1 MTRKALIL
9 VLIIQFFSCDSN
21 SKGVLKF
28 NDKYSEGVSEMIV
41 NYSQNN
47 QDNFKNIFSDSI
59 AVYFNDK
66 KFIGLNRLMSEFKND
81 HIVLSNILIENLETF
96 TLFFDNN
103 EFITEQSFEWNGK
116 GNFSNNNINTQI
128 HISYYWENDIITK
141 IISIFD
147 YEDYI
152 REIELSKN
160 IKK

>member
-59 AVYFNDK
+59 VVYFNDK

-81 HIVLSNILIENLETF
+81 HIVFSNILIENLETF
-96 TLFFDNN
+96 TLFF
-103 EFITEQSFEWNGK
+103 
-116 GNFSNNNINTQI
+116 
-128 HISYYWENDIITK
+128 IITF
-141 IISIFD
+141 I
-147 YEDYI
+147 
-152 REIELSKN
+152 
-160 IKK
+160 